1 VQTND
6 LSTLFELLPIG
17 AYRVSLDGR
26 LLRANAALLKLNGY
40 ANEAQLRA
48 DFGDFV
54 PDPYL
59 DPNRRHE
66 FRALLERDGQ
76 VKNFVSE
83 MVSYKSK
90 TRMWMREH
98 AHLVHDAHGN
108 VLFYEGTVEDITEER
123 VALAQRDRSE
133 TLLRNV
139 LQSIPDPIWL
149 KDLHGT
155 YMTCNMAF
163 AANLGVQPAEV
174 QGTRDT
180 DWVDE
185 AAAAQYLKT
194 DRDAMD
200 AGKPLRF
207 EEPFGS
213 PDVASLSL
221 HELMKTPMRDG
232 DGKVIGILGM
242 ARNVQPQKDI
252 EAQLRTIQ
260 AELQAT
266 LNALPDLL
274 IEVNGEGRIRALHS
288 HNESDLLAPTDSQLG
303 QLQWD
308 LLPKEA
314 AEVFRLAL
322 QETRQTGQSIGR
334 QYQLDLTN
342 GAQWFEL
349 SVVCKPTDP
358 GEEERFIAIVRNIS
372 QRKAAEQAIEQMAF
386 QDSLTGLPN
395 RRLFNDRLQNAV
407 TASARGNSHGALL
420 FLDLDRFKQLNDT
433 YGHDIGDLLLKE
445 VGARLQQCIR
455 AVDTVAR
462 LGGDEFVVLIQGL
475 SAQAEQARH
484 HAQNV
489 GQKIIE
495 RLNEPYHLNAM
506 QHTMTPSLGI
516 TLFFGQSMAA
526 DALLKQADIAMYR
539 AKEMGRNTLCFFG
552 EHL

>member
-1 VQTND
+1 VQTDD
-6 LSTLFELLPIG
+6 LSSLFELLPIG
-17 AYRVSLDGR
+17 AYRVSMDGR

-40 ANEAQLRA
+40 ASEAQLRA

-59 DPNRRHE
+59 DPDRRHV

-90 TRMWMREH
+90 ARMWMREH
-98 AHLVHDAHGN
+98 AHLVRDAHGN

-123 VALAQRDRSE
+123 LALTQRDRSE

-149 KDLHGT
+149 KDLDGV

-163 AANLGVQPAEV
+163 AANLGVQPADV

-185 AAAAQYLKT
+185 TAAAQYLKT
-194 DRDAMD
+194 DRDAVE
-200 AGKPLRF
+200 AGGPLRF
-207 EEPFGS
+207 EEDFGNPGIANS
-213 PDVASLSL
+213 AL
-221 HELMKTPMRDG
+221 HELMKTPMRDSHG
-232 DGKVIGILGM
+232 QVIGILGM
-242 ARNVQPQKDI
+242 ARNIQSRKET
-252 EAQLRTIQ
+252 EAQLRAAQ

-274 IEVNGEGRIRALHS
+274 IEFNGEGRIRALHA
-288 HNESDLLAPTDSQLG
+288 HDESDLLAPTESQLG

-314 AEVFRLAL
+314 ADVFRLAL
-322 QETRQTGQSIGR
+322 QETRQTGQSTGR
-334 QYQLDLTN
+334 QYRLDLAN

-358 GEEERFIAIVRNIS
+358 GDEERFIAIVRNIS
-372 QRKAAEQAIEQMAF
+372 QRKAAEQAIELMAF

-420 FLDLDRFKQLNDT
+420 FLDLDRFKQLNDS

-445 VGARLQQCIR
+445 VGVRLQQCIR

-475 SAQAEQARH
+475 SAQATEARD
-484 HAQNV
+484 HAQSV

-506 QHTMTPSLGI
+506 HHTITPSLGI
-516 TLFFGQSMAA
+516 ALFFGQSTAA
-526 DALLKQADIAMYR
+526 DVLLKQADIAMYR
-539 AKEMGRNTLCFFG
+539 AKDMGRNTLCFYG

>member
-17 AYRVSLDGR
+17 AYRVALDGR

-40 ANEAQLRA
+40 DSEAQLRA

-66 FRALLERDGQ
+66 FRALLERDGH

-90 TRMWMREH
+90 ARMWMREH
-98 AHLVHDAHGN
+98 AHLVRDAQDN

-163 AANLGVQPAEV
+163 AINLGVQPADV

-200 AGKPLRF
+200 AGRPLRF
-207 EEPFGS
+207 EEAFGS
-213 PDVASLSL
+213 SDLTSASL
-221 HELMKTPMRDG
+221 HELMKTPMRDSS
-232 DGKVIGILGM
+232 GKVIGILGM
-242 ARNVQPQKDI
+242 ARNIQPQKDT
-252 EAQLRTIQ
+252 EAQLRTTQ

-274 IEVNGEGRIRALHS
+274 IEFNDEGRIRALHA
-288 HNESDLLAPTDSQLG
+288 HNESDLLAPTESQLG

-314 AEVFRLAL
+314 AEVFLLAL
-322 QETRQTGQSIGR
+322 QETRQTGQSTGR
-334 QYQLDLTN
+334 QYRLNLAKGT
-342 GAQWFEL
+342 QWFEL
-349 SVVCKPTDP
+349 SIVRKPTDP
-358 GEEERFIAIVRNIS
+358 GEEDRFIAIVRNIS
-372 QRKAAEQAIEQMAF
+372 QRKAAEQAIELMAF
-386 QDSLTGLPN
+386 QDNLTGLPN
-395 RRLFNDRLQNAV
+395 RRLFNDRLQSAV
-407 TASARGNSHGALL
+407 MASHRGQNHGALL
-420 FLDLDRFKQLNDT
+420 FIDLDRFKQLNDT
-433 YGHDIGDLLLKE
+433 YGHDVGDLLLKE

-462 LGGDEFVVLIQGL
+462 LGGDEFVVLLQGL
-475 SAQAEQARH
+475 NAHGGEAREHAQA
-484 HAQNV
+484 V
-489 GQKIIE
+489 GLKIIE
-495 RLNEPYHLNAM
+495 RLNEPYLLNALS
-506 QHTMTPSLGI
+506 HTITPSLGI
-516 TLFFGQSMAA
+516 TLFFGQGTTV
-526 DALLKQADIAMYR
+526 DALLKQADLAMYR
-539 AKEMGRNTLCFFG
+539 AKDMGRNTLCFFG

>member
-1 VQTND
+1 VQTDD
-6 LSTLFELLPIG
+6 LSSLFELLPIG
-17 AYRVSLDGR
+17 AYRVSMDGR

-40 ANEAQLRA
+40 ASEAQLRA

-59 DPNRRHE
+59 DPDRRHV

-90 TRMWMREH
+90 ARMWMREH
-98 AHLVHDAHGN
+98 AHLVRDAHGN

-123 VALAQRDRSE
+123 LALAQRDRSE

-149 KDLHGT
+149 KDLDGV

-163 AANLGVQPAEV
+163 AANLGVQPADV

-185 AAAAQYLKT
+185 TAAAQYLKT
-194 DRDAMD
+194 DRDAVE
-200 AGKPLRF
+200 AGGPLRF
-207 EEPFGS
+207 EEDFGNPGIANS
-213 PDVASLSL
+213 AL
-221 HELMKTPMRDG
+221 HELMKTPMRDSHG
-232 DGKVIGILGM
+232 QVIGILGM
-242 ARNVQPQKDI
+242 ARNIQSRKET
-252 EAQLRTIQ
+252 EAQLRAAQ

-274 IEVNGEGRIRALHS
+274 IEFNGEGRIRALHA
-288 HNESDLLAPTDSQLG
+288 HDESDLLAPTESQLG

-314 AEVFRLAL
+314 ADVFRLAL
-322 QETRQTGQSIGR
+322 QETRQTGQSTGR
-334 QYQLDLTN
+334 QYRLDLAN

-358 GEEERFIAIVRNIS
+358 GDEERFIAIVRNIS
-372 QRKAAEQAIEQMAF
+372 QRKAAEQAIELMAF

-420 FLDLDRFKQLNDT
+420 FLDLDRFKQLNDS

-445 VGARLQQCIR
+445 VGVRLQQCIR

-475 SAQAEQARH
+475 SAQATEARD
-484 HAQNV
+484 HAQSV

-506 QHTMTPSLGI
+506 HHTITPSLGI
-516 TLFFGQSMAA
+516 ALFFGQSTAA
-526 DALLKQADIAMYR
+526 DVLLKQADIAMYR
-539 AKEMGRNTLCFFG
+539 AKDMGRNTLCFYG